1 MKKMNNKGFSLVEL
15 IIVIAI
21 MAILAGALAPALIK
35 YIAKSR
41 RSSDV
46 NNGGTIQS
54 SMQTALSDENASAYA
69 PYNTTKWADVPT
81 VATGGA
87 SGTQTYW
94 EAVDKD
100 LSGGLKAF
108 EKIKT
113 TKLAGGSKITGGKFQ
128 FMMSSD
134 DAIYIGLNVSGAGT
148 LATKG
153 ATDPGAGG
161 VLELIPNLSDQMDG
175 KSTASRA
182 SIS

>member
-41 RSSDV
+41 RSSDT

-54 SMQTALSDENASAYA
+54 AMQTALSDENASAYA
-69 PYNTTKWADVPT
+69 PYNTTAWAAVPT
-81 VATGGA
+81 AP
-87 SGTQTYW
+87 SGSEFTFW
-94 EAVDKD
+94 SAVDAD

-113 TKLAGGSKITGGKFQ
+113 TKLAGGTKITSGQFQ

-134 DAIYIGLNVSGAGT
+134 DAIYIGLKVNQTS
-148 LATKG
+148 LSTKG
-153 ATDPGAGG
+153 AKDTGANG

-175 KSTASRA
+175 KSTTSRA
-182 SIS
+182 SIN

>member
-54 SMQTALSDENASAYA
+54 SMQTALSDEEASAVA
-69 PYNTTKWADVPT
+69 PYNTTSWKALPT
-81 VATGGA
+81 SATDL
-87 SGTQTYW
+87 YW
-94 EAVDKD
+94 KAVDED

-108 EKIKT
+108 QKLKT
-113 TKLAGGSKITGGKFQ
+113 TKLAGGGKVKGKNFVW
-128 FMMSSD
+128 MMSAN
-134 DAIYIGLNVSGAGT
+134 DAVYIGMEVSGSIST
-148 LATKG
+148 SK
-153 ATDPGAGG
+153 ATDPGAGQI
-161 VLELIPNLSDQMDG
+161 LEIIPDLSDQLDG
-175 KSTASRA
+175 KNTQSRT
-182 SIS
+182 SI

>member
-69 PYNTTKWADVPT
+69 PYNTTSWVAVPT
-81 VATGGA
+81 SVTNSAAGGD
-87 SGTQTYW
+87 QTYW
-94 EAVDKD
+94 SAVNSD

-113 TKLAGGSKITGGKFQ
+113 TKLAGGGKITSGQFQ

-134 DAIYIGLNVSGAGT
+134 DAIYIGLKVTGT
-148 LATKG
+148 IATKS
-153 ATDPGAGG
+153 ATDTGAGG
-161 VLELIPNLSDQMDG
+161 VLEIIPDLSDQLDG
-175 KSTASRA
+175 KNTSSRA
-182 SIS
+182 TI

>member
-1 MKKMNNKGFSLVEL
+1 MKKMNNKGFSLVEH

-54 SMQTALSDENASAYA
+54 SMQTALSDETASAYA
-69 PYNTTKWADVPT
+69 PYNTTTWTDVPT
-81 VATGGA
+81 TA
-87 SGTQTYW
+87 GTDTYW
-94 EAVDKD
+94 KAVDSD
-100 LSGGLKAF
+100 LSGGLAAF
-108 EKIKT
+108 AKIKT
-113 TKLAGGSKITGGKFQ
+113 TKLAGGTKITSGQFQ

-134 DAIYIGLNVSGAGT
+134 DAIYIGLKLNPTSFS
-148 LATKG
+148 TKG
-153 ATDPGAGG
+153 ATDSGSGG

-175 KSTASRA
+175 KSTTSRA

>member
-69 PYNTTKWADVPT
+69 PYNTTSWSDVPT
-81 VATGGA
+81 AP
-87 SGTQTYW
+87 GTDTYW
-94 EAVDKD
+94 KAVDSD

-108 EKIKT
+108 QKIKT
-113 TKLAGGSKITGGKFQ
+113 TKLAGGGKITSGQFQ

-134 DAIYIGLNVSGAGT
+134 DAIYIGLKVTGT
-148 LATKG
+148 IATKG
-153 ATDPGAGG
+153 AKDPGNNS
-161 VLELIPNLSDQMDG
+161 VLEIIPDLSDQLDG
-175 KSTASRA
+175 KATTTRG